1 MECCH
6 RLGEES
12 SVRKVFQFPSGEKLC
27 FESFFVGSKASS
39 GRLEGSAGTS
49 GIKESN
55 PRVVGYRIR
64 FVASFLGRFVREGL
78 LSENVNNR
86 ATPFN
91 REGGMELDASPLSV
105 QEGLLGEMTYLG
117 FPHCQARE

>member
-1 MECCH
+1 MLLRSPVDLALFGRED
-6 RLGEES
+6 S
-12 SVRKVFQFPSGEKLC
+12 SV
-27 FESFFVGSKASS
+27 
-39 GRLEGSAGTS
+39 TS

-55 PRVVGYRIR
+55 PKVVGYRIR
-64 FVASFLGRFVREGL
+64 FVASFLSRFVREGL
-78 LSENVNNR
+78 LSENWNNR